1 MYVARYGGEIGG
13 SNTIQKIANKNKWLL
28 RPRVHTI
35 LVNLRQPSTTP
46 PPHHTPTWQIKALLM
61 LAPSVV
67 TPQNQYFPAN
77 AERMSVHC
85 LESGCIGK
93 YTPLGPR
100 DFPRA
105 GILHPPLGNLLG
117 LGGGIFRYIPTR
129 GSVRTFFHHYQGTID
144 FVA

>member
-13 SNTIQKIANKNKWLL
+13 SNAIQKIANKNKWLL
-28 RPRVHTI
+28 RSRVHSI

-85 LESGCIGK
+85 LKSANLSRLGK
-93 YTPLGPR
+93 SLGPR
-100 DFPRA
+100 GCISNTSLLSAVYGFNTLFP
-105 GILHPPLGNLLG
+105 
-117 LGGGIFRYIPTR
+117 FR
-129 GSVRTFFHHYQGTID
+129 SSHD
-144 FVA
+144 